1 MSSNNN
7 NDQFMQILPI
17 LFMILAISMYM
28 YRDEN
33 VPEQAN
39 TTVVEEEIHSDI
51 ASVREYE
58 ENQDNNVDVYI
69 NNSGYENMVE
79 ENSRYRIINGFTYI
93 STSYDDRTMYLNI
106 RELLDDN
113 DSILVTGFAYTP
125 QGTLVEEMCFT
136 NIFIYSNHCYT
147 SADGTMVIEI
157 NNGKVSITES
167 VFEDGSNADYLFNGE
182 FEKINE
188 DINAVVPYLSADEL
202 SDVINDDKNIGKSFS
217 FKATI
222 TEVKN
227 SVASIQVDDSD
238 LYVIGYI
245 DNSIADII
253 KQDTIIVTGTYTGI
267 VNKVPEF
274 DITQVKVTN

>member
-1 MSSNNN
+1 MNNN

-17 LFMILAISMYM
+17 IIIILVISMYM
-28 YRDEN
+28 YKDKE
-33 VPEQAN
+33 PEVDN
-39 TTVVEEEIHSDI
+39 TSTEAEEEMYSDI

-58 ENQDNNVDVYI
+58 ENDNNVDVYI
-69 NNSGYENMVE
+69 DNSGYENMVE

-188 DINAVVPYLSADEL
+188 DINAVIPYLSADEL
-202 SDVINDDKNIGKSFS
+202 SDVINDDNNIGKSFS

-227 SVASIQVDDSD
+227 SVTSIQVDDSD